1 MPLGPDRDEVAA
13 QAPIAGLTS
22 LSPTLIAKVNLF
34 TLPHFVSRHSAKL
47 DAYGTLAAE
56 RR

>member
-1 MPLGPDRDEVAA
+1 VPLGPDRDEVAA
-13 QAPIAGLTS
+13 QAPIVGLTS
-22 LSPTLIAKVNLF
+22 LSPTLIAKANLF
-34 TLPHFVSRHSAKL
+34 TLSYFVSRHGARL